1 MMPTNALAALAA
13 GTFVGL
19 LTLQKELVKKL

>member
-1 MMPTNALAALAA
+1 VEIATSRAVA

-19 LTLQKELVKKL
+19 LDFSDL